1 VTPHYRQ
8 TLKSLNLK
16 TTPKRLAILS
26 LLGEEPTYVSPE
38 AIWRRLKE
46 EFPRIGL
53 PTVYRNLDEL
63 AEGGVISK
71 IIHPN
76 RQLYYF
82 FCPNRSHHHHFIC
95 LSCRKVED
103 LDVCVLEQIEQEVDG
118 KIGGTVLSHLVQVNG
133 LCRECSTTGKDS
145 GWIQEELP

>member
-1 VTPHYRQ
+1 MTPHYRQ
-8 TLKSLNLK
+8 TLKALNLK

-38 AIWRRLKE
+38 DIWLRLKGA
-46 EFPRIGL
+46 FPRIGL

-71 IIHPN
+71 VIHPN
-76 RQLYYF
+76 RQLYYH

-95 LSCRKVED
+95 LSCRRVED
-103 LDVCVLEQIEQEVDG
+103 LHICVLDGIEREVG
-118 KIGGTVLSHLVQVNG
+118 AQIGGTVLSHLMQVNG
-133 LCRECSTTGKDS
+133 LCRDCSANGKAHDVITG
-145 GWIQEELP
+145 GWR

>member
-1 VTPHYRQ
+1 MPHHHQ
-8 TLKSLNLK
+8 LTLKSLNLK
-16 TTPKRLAILS
+16 TTPKRLAILR

-38 AIWRRLKE
+38 EIWRRLKGD
-46 EFPRIGL
+46 FPRIGL

-63 AEGGVISK
+63 AEGGVICK
-71 IIHPN
+71 VIHPN

-103 LDVCVLEQIEQEVDG
+103 LDVCVLQQIEREVDG
-118 KIGGTVLSHLVQVNG
+118 KIGGTVLSHLMQVNG
-133 LCRECSTTGKDS
+133 LCRECSAAERES
-145 GWIQEELP
+145 GGTPEEQP